1 MPSLFPWARLP
12 WQRCSA
18 RHPYQ
23 GSWELLRCE
32 LRKNHAGP
40 HVVERGEFDIEWEP
54 GTRLVK
60 RG

>member
-1 MPSLFPWARLP
+1 M
-12 WQRCSA
+12 
-18 RHPYQ
+18 
-23 GSWELLRCE
+23 LRCE